1 MSLQEQLA
9 RILTER
15 GLRIAIAETTAGG
28 LISSRLVSVPGSSE
42 FFDLAIVAYSRR
54 TKTDVLRVPEEV
66 LDTYGSVSVES
77 ASAMAEAV
85 RARSN
90 SDLGL
95 AETGIAGPI
104 RGRSPKPIGHVCIAI
119 SSREGTE
126 TVEQEYAGDREA
138 IRQGIA
144 EGALQALLGYL
155 TRRCN

>member
-42 FFDLAIVAYSRR
+42 FFDLGIVAYSRR
-54 TKTDVLRVPEEV
+54 TKIDVLQVPEDV
-66 LDTYGSVSVES
+66 LDTYGSVSAES
-77 ASAMAEAV
+77 ASAMADAV
-85 RARSN
+85 RERSG

-95 AETGIAGPI
+95 AETGIAGPL
-104 RGRSPKPIGHVCIAI
+104 RGRSPKPIGYVCIAI

-126 TVEQEYAGDREA
+126 VVEQEHPGDREA